1 MEDPRPLPI
10 GHGRPKLDSGSQ
22 CKPAENASLSR
33 AFALFRAIL
42 IDSVLIHIII
52 TNTTIMPPKRTR
64 NESDDDESDP
74 PSTSESDD
82 EPSGSDFEPSESDD
96 GPSASDDD
104 DDHDDEDD
112 EDDDVSAGE
121 DGDGDDPPSSD
132 VDEDDIVK
140 SDEDDMEEDEDV
152 ETVLHAED
160 VEFVPKERIHPV
172 AFTAE
177 DFAELS
183 HLLGEDGDIPTF
195 ETVLKWFCD
204 KVRFWKFKKIL
215 NAQITIRKEVEQL
228 LGRTR
233 TPNEVKRLIAMECD
247 FDKRGDTRR
256 FPIKIFKLLE
266 KEAPAWLADFKTR

>member
-1 MEDPRPLPI
+1 MPRPTVDVPSWTP
-10 GHGRPKLDSGSQ
+10 GVTVTPD
-22 CKPAENASLSR
+22 ENASLSR

-104 DDHDDEDD
+104 DGHDDEDD

-121 DGDGDDPPSSD
+121 DGDGDDPPSSG

-204 KVRFWKFKKIL
+204 NVRFWKFKKIL
-215 NAQITIRKEVEQL
+215 DAQITIRKEVEQL

-233 TPNEVKRLIAMECD
+233 TPNEVKRLIAEECD

>member
-1 MEDPRPLPI
+1 MCLDPP
-10 GHGRPKLDSGSQ
+10 STSQ
-22 CKPAENASLSR
+22 AGFREYGKPDENASLSR

-104 DDHDDEDD
+104 DGHDDEDD

-195 ETVLKWFCD
+195 ETVLKWLCD
-204 KVRFWKFKKIL
+204 NVRFWKFKKIL
-215 NAQITIRKEVEQL
+215 DAQITIRKEVEQL

-233 TPNEVKRLIAMECD
+233 TPNEVKRLIAEECD

>member
-1 MEDPRPLPI
+1 
-10 GHGRPKLDSGSQ
+10 
-22 CKPAENASLSR
+22 
-33 AFALFRAIL
+33 
-42 IDSVLIHIII
+42 
-52 TNTTIMPPKRTR
+52 MPPKRTR

-104 DDHDDEDD
+104 DDHDDEDDEDD

-215 NAQITIRKEVEQL
+215 GAKITIRKEVEQL

-233 TPNEVKRLIAMECD
+233 TQNEVKRLIAMECD